1 MRTLRP
7 YQQEA
12 VDFLLKVPTAGL
24 FIDMGLGKTA
34 ATLHALLELPKPVLL
49 IGPIRV
55 IENVWMQEAKE
66 WPETSGLK
74 FSLVRGTPKEREK
87 ALEAE
92 ADIYLVNPE
101 LMEPALKAREYK
113 TLVVEESSQFKNPS
127 TKRFKL
133 LRKYLKG
140 FENRIILTGTPSPN
154 SLMDLWSQVFLLDR
168 GVRLGTSFYAFR
180 NRFFYQA
187 DYMGYTFE
195 PHARSEEEITKCI
208 SDIIFRVES
217 KGVLPPRE
225 VLKNRVHVTLPP
237 AARKKYDQ
245 MAKEAFT
252 KLAEST
258 VTSAT
263 AATTL
268 MKLRQM
274 ASGLVYDDE
283 GKATLIHGEK
293 IKAVESILAETGSP
307 VILVYQFKHELA
319 EIKKAFPQ
327 GREFETSLMDDWSA
341 GKVPLLFLH
350 PQSGGHGLNLQ
361 HGGHTMIIYSASFS
375 YEHMSQTMA
384 RIDRQGQE
392 SPVVFHFLVAQD
404 TVDELILDVLENKET
419 IQTNVLNLI
428 KEYANEQVHNRR
440 RT

>member
-7 YQQEA
+7 YQREA
-12 VDFLLKVPTAGL
+12 VDFLLRVPTAGL

-55 IENVWMQEAKE
+55 IENVWRQEAKE

-101 LMEPALKAREYK
+101 LMEQALKARKYR

-133 LRKYLKG
+133 LRKYLKD
-140 FENRIILTGTPSPN
+140 FEHRIILTGTPSPN
-154 SLMDLWSQVFLLDR
+154 SLMDLWSQVYILDR
-168 GVRLGTSFYAFR
+168 GIRLGSSFYAFR
-180 NRFFYQA
+180 NRYFYPA
-187 DYMGYTFE
+187 DYMGYTYE
-195 PHARSEEEITKCI
+195 PHAGAEEAITKAI
-208 SDIIFRVES
+208 SDIIFRVEA

-225 VLKNRVHVTLPP
+225 VLKNKIYVTLPP
-237 AARKKYDQ
+237 SARKKYDQ

-263 AATTL
+263 AAATL

-274 ASGLVYDDE
+274 ASGIVYDDE
-283 GKATLIHGEK
+283 GGASLLHNEK

-307 VILVYQFKHELA
+307 VVLVYQFKHELA
-319 EIKKAFPQ
+319 ELKKAFPQ
-327 GREFETSLMDDWSA
+327 GREFESSLMDDWNR
-341 GKVPLLFLH
+341 GKIPLLFLH

-361 HGGHTMIIYSASFS
+361 HGSHTMIIYSASFS

-392 SPVVFHFLVAQD
+392 FPVVFHFLIAKD
-404 TVDELILDVLENKET
+404 TVDELILRVLENKET
-419 IQTNVLNLI
+419 VQANVLKLI
-428 KEYANEQVHNRR
+428 KEYANDQVHNR
-440 RT
+440 

>member
-7 YQQEA
+7 YQKEA
-12 VDFLLKVPTAGL
+12 VDFLLRVPTAGL

-34 ATLHALLELPKPVLL
+34 ATLHALVKLPKPVLL

-55 IENVWMQEAKE
+55 IETVWMQEAKQ

-74 FSLVRGTPKEREK
+74 FSLVRGTPKDREK

-101 LMEPALKAREYK
+101 LMEHALKARKYK

-133 LRKYLKG
+133 LRKYLKN
-140 FENRIILTGTPSPN
+140 FDNRIILTGTPSPN

-168 GVRLGTSFYAFR
+168 GIRLGPSFYSFR
-180 NRFFYQA
+180 NRYFYQA

-195 PHARSEEEITKCI
+195 PHPRSEEEITKAI
-208 SDIIFRVES
+208 SDIIFRVEA

-225 VLKNRVHVTLPP
+225 VLKNRIEVVLPP

-252 KLAEST
+252 RLVGST
-258 VTSAT
+258 VSSTT
-263 AATTL
+263 AASTL

-274 ASGLVYDDE
+274 ASGLVYDDD
-283 GKATLIHGEK
+283 GGVSLLHNEK

-319 EIKKAFPQ
+319 ELKKAFPQ
-327 GREFETSLMDDWSA
+327 GRQFDPSIMDEWNA

-361 HGGHTMIIYSASFS
+361 HGSHTMVIYSASFS
-375 YEHMSQTMA
+375 YELMAQTMA

-392 SPVVFHFLVAQD
+392 FPVVFHFLIAKD
-404 TVDELILDVLENKET
+404 TVDELILKVLETKET
-419 IQTNVLNLI
+419 VQANVLKLI
-428 KEYANEQVHNRR
+428 KEYANDQVHNR
-440 RT
+440 

>member
-7 YQQEA
+7 YQKEA
-12 VDFLLKVPTAGL
+12 VDFLLRVPTAGL

-34 ATLHALLELPKPVLL
+34 ATLHALIELPKPVLL

-55 IENVWMQEAKE
+55 IETVWMQEAKE
-66 WPETSGLK
+66 WPDTSGLK
-74 FSLVRGTPKEREK
+74 FSLVRGTPKERGE
-87 ALEAE
+87 ALKAE

-101 LMEPALKAREYK
+101 LMEHALKARKYK

-133 LRKYLKG
+133 LRKYLKD
-140 FENRIILTGTPSPN
+140 FEHRIILTGTPSPN

-168 GVRLGTSFYAFR
+168 GVRLGSSFYAFR
-180 NRFFYQA
+180 NRYFYPA
-187 DYMGYTFE
+187 DYRGYTFE
-195 PHARSEEEITKCI
+195 PHAGTEKAITKAI
-208 SDIIFRVES
+208 SDIIFRVEA

-225 VLKNRVHVTLPP
+225 VLKNKIDIVLPP

-252 KLAEST
+252 KLATST

-263 AATTL
+263 AASTL

-274 ASGLVYDDE
+274 ASGLVYDDD
-283 GKATLIHGEK
+283 GKASLLHHEK
-293 IKAVESILAETGSP
+293 LKAVESVLAETGSP

-319 EIKKAFPQ
+319 ELKEAFPQ
-327 GREFETSLMDDWSA
+327 GRQFDPSLMDEWNA
-341 GKVPLLFLH
+341 GEIPLLFLH

-361 HGGHTMIIYSASFS
+361 HGSHTMVIYSASFS
-375 YEHMSQTMA
+375 YELMAQTMA

-392 SPVVFHFLVAQD
+392 FPVVFHFLIAKD
-404 TVDELILDVLENKET
+404 TVDELLLEVLENKEAV
-419 IQTNVLNLI
+419 QANVLKLI
-428 KEYANEQVHNRR
+428 KEYANAQVHNR
-440 RT
+440 